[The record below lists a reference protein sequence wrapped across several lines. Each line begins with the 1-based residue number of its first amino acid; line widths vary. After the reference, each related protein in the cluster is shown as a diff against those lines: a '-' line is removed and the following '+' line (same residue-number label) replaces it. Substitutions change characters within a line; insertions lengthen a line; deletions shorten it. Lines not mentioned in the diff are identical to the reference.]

1 MKTYRLICLLFFSFS
16 QFLSAQSL
24 EMIQLYETEK
34 KSFRSGAEMPSILA
48 TNNYDLVYHRL
59 EWNIDPAV
67 NYISGVVSSHFFPQ
81 SNLSVLEFDLS
92 NQLTVDSV
100 VFHGNAV
107 TFSHSA
113 NNILSIN
120 LQTTIPAAQLD
131 SISVYYRGVPQSTG
145 FGSFVQSTHNG
156 SPIIWTLSEPYGAME
171 WWPCK
176 QNLLDKIDSI
186 DVIIRTNQH
195 YRAASNGILVSEI
208 TVGSDKL
215 YHWKHRYPIATY
227 LICLAVTNYSVYSE
241 YVPFAGDTLEVL
253 NYVYPEDS
261 ITARFT
267 TGRIINQVQLFDT
280 LFGIYPF
287 QNEKYGHAQMGWGGG
302 MEHQTFTFVGG
313 WSYELQ
319 AHELA
324 HQWFGN
330 KVTCGSWEDIW
341 LNEGFA
347 TYLSGLC
354 YEYLEQEWWMPFKQG
369 RISNIT
375 SQPDGSVLCS
385 DTSNIGRI
393 FNGRLTYAKG
403 AMILH
408 TLRWVMG
415 DAAFYNGVRNYLNDS
430 NIAYSFA
437 KTPQFI
443 SHMEQAYGQS
453 LAWYFSDWYYGEG
466 YPSYQINWNQ
476 QVNNQVSITINQ
488 TQSHI
493 SVPFFQLPVPIKFKN
508 QTNDTIV
515 VFQHDFSGQT
525 FNFQLPFQ
533 ADSIIFDPEL
543 WIISKNNS
551 YNPTNT
557 AVESIEN
564 WQSIKNY
571 PNPAS
576 DIMSLVL
583 PETSKKNIIQLTDV
597 YGRVVLEMKTNPN
610 ETTIDIE
617 VSQLDEGVYFLT
629 IKNQDQ
635 QYNSK
640 IVIAR

>member
-1 MKTYRLICLLFFSFS
+1 
-16 QFLSAQSL
+16 
-24 EMIQLYETEK
+24 
-34 KSFRSGAEMPSILA
+34 
-48 TNNYDLVYHRL
+48 
-59 EWNIDPAV
+59 
-67 NYISGVVSSHFFPQ
+67 
-81 SNLSVLEFDLS
+81 
-92 NQLTVDSV
+92 
-100 VFHGNAV
+100 
-107 TFSHSA
+107 
-113 NNILSIN
+113 
-120 LQTTIPAAQLD
+120 
-131 SISVYYRGVPQSTG
+131 
-145 FGSFVQSTHNG
+145 
-156 SPIIWTLSEPYGAME
+156 
-171 WWPCK
+171 
-176 QNLLDKIDSI
+176 
-186 DVIIRTNQH
+186 
-195 YRAASNGILVSEI
+195 
-208 TVGSDKL
+208 
-215 YHWKHRYPIATY
+215 
-227 LICLAVTNYSVYSE
+227 
-241 YVPFAGDTLEVL
+241 
-253 NYVYPEDS
+253 
-261 ITARFT
+261 
-267 TGRIINQVQLFDT
+267 
-280 LFGIYPF
+280 
-287 QNEKYGHAQMGWGGG
+287 
-302 MEHQTFTFVGG
+302 
-313 WSYELQ
+313 
-319 AHELA
+319 
-324 HQWFGN
+324 
-330 KVTCGSWEDIW
+330 
-341 LNEGFA
+341 
-347 TYLSGLC
+347 
-354 YEYLEQEWWMPFKQG
+354 
-369 RISNIT
+369 
-375 SQPDGSVLCS
+375 
-385 DTSNIGRI
+385 
-393 FNGRLTYAKG
+393 
-403 AMILH
+403 MILH

-488 TQSHI
+488 TQSHS

-557 AVESIEN
+557 AVESIQN

-583 PETSKKNIIQLTDV
+583 PETSKKNIIQLSDV